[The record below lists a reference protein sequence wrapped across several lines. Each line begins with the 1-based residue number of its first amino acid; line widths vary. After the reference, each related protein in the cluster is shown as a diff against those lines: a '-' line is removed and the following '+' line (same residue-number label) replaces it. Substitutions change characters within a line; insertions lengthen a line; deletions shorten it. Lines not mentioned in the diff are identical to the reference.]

1 MADVKIVDGLDRGL
15 REVAEEL
22 APYGWAAELLDTRW
36 RLVWVSDE
44 LQTIYGREQLRLG
57 AHILR
62 SRRAFYDAGSAPHE
76 KAEGWFQ
83 RNVPFML
90 EDSEGGREAIAE
102 MLGADF
108 ASVVADA
115 KPRCAPPFWAGT
127 IAFRRGE
134 FFGSANYVAESIS
147 AKDVRLLGYLFLYGP
162 TTPASLAA
170 LLVRGDRRVYER
182 MAALLEPSQR
192 EATILF
198 ADLEG
203 SGVLSRHLPSP
214 AYFRLISDIRNRV
227 DALVADCGGIVGKHA
242 GDGVIAF
249 FLPDQVGSASASVR
263 SALEVAR
270 RIPQLS
276 HDVATDLANEQL
288 PVEPD
293 DCRMKVAVHW
303 GSSVYMGQ
311 VASQGRLEV
320 TALGDEMNEAA
331 RIEQST
337 LGGQV
342 LASKALLERLDRAD
356 AAALNLD
363 PTTITYTALAE
374 LEGVSEKTARDAGT
388 VAVADISHTIT
399 AAP

>member
-1 MADVKIVDGLDRGL
+1 MAGARIVDGADRGL

-22 APYGWAAELLDTRW
+22 AAYGWAAELVDHRW
-36 RLVWVSDE
+36 RLAWVSDE
-44 LQTIYGREQLRLG
+44 LQTIYGREQLRFG
-57 AHILR
+57 AHILS
-62 SRRAFYDAGSAPHE
+62 SRRAFYDAGFITHE
-76 KAEGWFQ
+76 SAEGWLQ

-90 EDSEGGREAIAE
+90 EDSDGGRDAIAE
-102 MLGADF
+102 ILGAEF
-108 ASVVADA
+108 ASVVDDA
-115 KPRCAPPFWAGT
+115 QPRRAPPCWAGSL
-127 IAFRRGE
+127 AFRRGE
-134 FFGSANYVAESIS
+134 FFGSANYVNQSITAEGG
-147 AKDVRLLGYLFLYGP
+147 RLLGYLFLYGP
-162 TTPASLAA
+162 NTPASLAA

-182 MAALLEPSQR
+182 MAALLEPSQCA
-192 EATILF
+192 ATILF

-214 AYFRLISDIRNRV
+214 AYFRLISSIRSRV

-249 FLPDQVGSASASVR
+249 FLADQVGSASASVR

-276 HDVATDLANEQL
+276 HEVATDLANDQL
-288 PVEPD
+288 PIEPD
-293 DCRMKVAVHW
+293 DCRMKVAIHW
-303 GSSVYMGQ
+303 GPSVYMGQ
-311 VASQGRLEV
+311 IASQGRLEV

-331 RIEQST
+331 RIEESAP
-337 LGGQV
+337 GGQV

-356 AAALNLD
+356 AVALNLD

-374 LEGVSEKTARDAGT
+374 LEGVSDKTARDAGT